1 MVIYVWFMLSDFQ
14 HFTFLSNHTHKQ
26 LLILVTTHLRWGK
39 KVRILSQLRESDL
52 PVGDASR
59 TLPSSSGLLEVL
71 PIYQLLVDYIG
82 SKVYSVSW
90 GSLTFPSAMRTER
103 CAQAVAYLSCCQYT
117 DPRSIILGVKEIVNM
132 LSQWRMLKLAIWR
145 KLYGCRF
152 YSKR

>member
-1 MVIYVWFMLSDFQ
+1 MAIYVWFMLSDFQ

-26 LLILVTTHLRWGK
+26 PLIFVTTHLRSGK

-90 GSLTFPSAMRTER
+90 GSLTFPSVMWTER

-117 DPRSIILGVKEIVNM
+117 DHRSIILGVKETVNT
-132 LSQWRMLKLAIWR
+132 SPRWRMSAVHAVLNAWMPL
-145 KLYGCRF
+145 L
-152 YSKR
+152 